1 VKRALISHQKLVRT
15 EKDVY
20 EGPTTVQASKT
31 IDLHCQ
37 EAVRFVTIVPE
48 TWSGASFNLTV
59 KMKHS
64 VAGQTGVSL
73 SEGESAMFVFLLSY
87 VLYFVLVC
95 TCSCKLFSVYSIH
108 IISVYTPSW
117 EGLLNYC
124 THTHTH
130 TSHVTH
136 THFTHAQ
143 HALRKH

>member
-1 VKRALISHQKLVRT
+1 VKRALILHQKLVRT

-73 SEGESAMFVFLLSY
+73 SEGERGPCLFFCC
-87 VLYFVLVC
+87 LVC
-95 TCSCKLFSVYSIH
+95 CILFLSVHVPVNSSQYTLYIYQYIH
-108 IISVYTPSW
+108 HP
-117 EGLLNYC
+117 GRDC
-124 THTHTH
+124 
-130 TSHVTH
+130 
-136 THFTHAQ
+136 
-143 HALRKH
+143 

>member
-1 VKRALISHQKLVRT
+1 MKRALISHQKLVRT

-73 SEGESAMFVFLLSY
+73 SEGERVPCLS
-87 VLYFVLVC
+87 FCCLVC
-95 TCSCKLFSVYSIH
+95 CILRYNMYRVY
-108 IISVYTPSW
+108 
-117 EGLLNYC
+117 
-124 THTHTH
+124 
-130 TSHVTH
+130 
-136 THFTHAQ
+136 
-143 HALRKH
+143 

>member
-1 VKRALISHQKLVRT
+1 MKRALISHQKLVRT

-73 SEGESAMFVFLLSY
+73 SEGERVPCLFLCC
-87 VLYFVLVC
+87 LVC
-95 TCSCKLFSVYSIH
+95 CILFLSVHVPVYYKLSSVYSIH
-108 IISVYTPSW
+108 IISQYIHHP
-117 EGLLNYC
+117 GRDC
-124 THTHTH
+124 
-130 TSHVTH
+130 
-136 THFTHAQ
+136 
-143 HALRKH
+143 